1 MRPAL
6 LALVACL
13 ATSALHAQPQPDSAA
28 RDSLIPDSRLFVRRD
43 AWMLAGFA
51 GATVAMFPF
60 DRRVTAWVRS
70 ERFLDNATLNRVEHT
85 LDFLGGPAPLLIGGA
100 LYATGR
106 LAGMPRAAHLAV
118 HTTEAVLVGIVTAGS
133 LKVLLGRA
141 RPHVTADSNPA
152 NFGFARGF
160 RGDDYQSFPSGHSS
174 VSFAVAAA
182 VTAETAEWWPRSRWI
197 VGPAL
202 YGGAALVGLS
212 RMYDDKHWASDVVMG
227 AAIGTFAGLK
237 TVRFN
242 HTRAGNRVD
251 RWLLGDHASARL
263 RVTPRPDGTWGAGVA
278 VSW

>member
-6 LALVACL
+6 LVLAVCV
-13 ATSALHAQPQPDSAA
+13 ATSPLRAQPQPEGGA

-60 DRRVTAWVRS
+60 DRRVTEWIRS
-70 ERFLDNATLNRVEHT
+70 ERFLGNTTLHRVEHT
-85 LDFLGGPAPLLIGGA
+85 LDFLGGPGPLLIGGA
-100 LYATGR
+100 LYVTGR
-106 LAGMPRAAHLAV
+106 LADMPRAAHLAV

-133 LKVLLGRA
+133 LKMLLGRA
-141 RPHVTADSNPA
+141 RPRVTADTNPA
-152 NFGFARGF
+152 DFGFARGF
-160 RGDDYQSFPSGHSS
+160 RGDDYQSFPSGHAS
-174 VSFAVAAA
+174 VSFAVAAS
-182 VTAETAEWWPRSRWI
+182 VTAETAAWWPGARWV

-251 RWLLGDHASARL
+251 RWLLGDAAKAQL
-263 RVTPRPDGTWGAGVA
+263 RVTPLPDGSWRAGVA